1 MIDSPRYRYAFGSMF
16 LRWLKRCRRRIRNR
30 IDAQPA
36 GIKPEPTIRLTG
48 GYRHLGPDVTEHDR
62 TSEAMDRAVP
72 LLGVFVAGVILC
84 GIAINVWL
92 ALR

>member
-1 MIDSPRYRYAFGSMF
+1 MF

-48 GYRHLGPDVTEHDR
+48 GYRHLGPDKRDLSPEVDHALTWACIIFGCGL
-62 TSEAMDRAVP
+62 T
-72 LLGVFVAGVILC
+72 GVIVFNLWR
-84 GIAINVWL
+84 GL
-92 ALR
+92 